1 MSSVSAQFDCQC
13 KITPEASAHSTRDDV
28 DDVKRVID
36 VVKREKLWL
45 VQDWMQKKITN
56 YKQYNQLQEGNLS
69 GTEPA
74 LTLVRLTQNHYRY
87 CIHHNT
93 YRES

>member
-45 VQDWMQKKITN
+45 VHKGRKHRKFPTMSSDPLHNLDIKKLKDWMQN
-56 YKQYNQLQEGNLS
+56 
-69 GTEPA
+69 
-74 LTLVRLTQNHYRY
+74 
-87 CIHHNT
+87 
-93 YRES
+93 